1 MQEVFAFFFDL
12 QKNKKYLEMHKRMIW
27 QGKDGDYYT
36 KVVDD
41 NGKVKIRHAVTRESL
56 EKLIIKHYKGIEERP
71 TVRRVFEKWMQDRI
85 RYEEVELGTID
96 KAKGDFN
103 RFIAPSSLTSMHI
116 GDVNADVL
124 TPFIKASIHENNLT
138 AKAWAGLKGILFGIF
153 AFAKEQKFTDFSISS
168 YFGDLRLPKAI
179 FRKTVTLDEEQ
190 VFSDEEI
197 KRIVHWITADEERL
211 SSLSN
216 LGILLDFCTGL
227 RAGELSTLKFSD
239 FNGNMLTVRR
249 TETRHKSLNGKGYDY
264 VVREYTKGKA
274 GARRI
279 AVPDDVLRIVER
291 IRQINPTGEYLFM
304 YDSHRL
310 ISDAF
315 SKKLYRICDYI
326 GIPHRSLHKIR
337 KTYASILWD
346 SGLLTEKAVI
356 TQMGHVDAQVTR
368 DHYYY
373 NRSSQ
378 EENVSKINAIFSG
391 MVTVVTEKVASESA

>member
-96 KAKGDFN
+96 KAKVDFN
-103 RFIAPSSLTSMHI
+103 RFIAPFSLASMHI

-211 SSLSN
+211 SSLVYSN
-216 LGILLDFCTGL
+216 GSCI
-227 RAGELSTLKFSD
+227 E
-239 FNGNMLTVRR
+239 
-249 TETRHKSLNGKGYDY
+249 
-264 VVREYTKGKA
+264 
-274 GARRI
+274 
-279 AVPDDVLRIVER
+279 
-291 IRQINPTGEYLFM
+291 
-304 YDSHRL
+304 
-310 ISDAF
+310 
-315 SKKLYRICDYI
+315 
-326 GIPHRSLHKIR
+326 
-337 KTYASILWD
+337 
-346 SGLLTEKAVI
+346 
-356 TQMGHVDAQVTR
+356 
-368 DHYYY
+368 
-373 NRSSQ
+373 
-378 EENVSKINAIFSG
+378 
-391 MVTVVTEKVASESA
+391 